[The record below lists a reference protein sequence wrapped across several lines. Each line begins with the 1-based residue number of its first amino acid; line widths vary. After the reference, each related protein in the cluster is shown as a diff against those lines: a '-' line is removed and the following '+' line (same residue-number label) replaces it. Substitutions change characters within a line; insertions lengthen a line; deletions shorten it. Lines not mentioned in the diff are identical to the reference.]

1 MIWIISLIQILLIL
15 IKVLNLLKISWF
27 IVFVPAYVLIGTLVL
42 LIVFNRL
49 NKKVVIRRD

>member
-15 IKVLNLLKISWF
+15 IKVLNLLKISWL
-27 IVFVPAYVLIGTLVL
+27 IVFIPAYVLIGTLIL